1 MNVFRTFSFRL
12 FLASLTLAFAVS
24 CSTCPLGCGP
34 KKGQVEHVVL
44 IWLKKPGDKA
54 DRARIIEQSHA
65 FKAQIPDIQSLSAG
79 QVLPSEREIVDD
91 SFDVGLVI
99 RFADKAAMDRYE
111 KHPVHQKAVKEV
123 LMPLSKKVV
132 VYDFVRE

>member
-1 MNVFRTFSFRL
+1 ML
-12 FLASLTLAFAVS
+12 L
-24 CSTCPLGCGP
+24 
-34 KKGQVEHVVL
+34 
-44 IWLKKPGDKA
+44 WLKKPGDKA

-65 FKAQIPDIQSLSAG
+65 FKAQIAEIQSLSVG

-91 SFDVGLVI
+91 SFDVGLVL

-111 KHPVHQKAVKEV
+111 KSAVHQKAVKEV